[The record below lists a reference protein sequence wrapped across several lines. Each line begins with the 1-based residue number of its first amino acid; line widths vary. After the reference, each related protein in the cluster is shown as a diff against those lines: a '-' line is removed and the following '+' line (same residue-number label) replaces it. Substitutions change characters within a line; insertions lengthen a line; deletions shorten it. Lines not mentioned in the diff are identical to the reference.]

1 MLHISMALGDYDI
14 NRGLIDGRVMVQGCD
29 TSVIT
34 GLASPERHWRFLRHE
49 EFDVCELSIGS
60 YLAALPENRFVA
72 VPAFPHR
79 RFRHHYYFVRADGPI
94 HTPKDLEGRNVGLRT
109 WQTSAGIWMR
119 GILQHEY
126 GVDLTKVRWFTE
138 HEEDITGVQPPVELR
153 RTPGNIERLLLEGG
167 LDALFY
173 PETLPSFAAGDQ
185 RVGRLFPD
193 AKAAEQEYFKKT
205 GIFPIMHVLAIRR
218 TIAEQNPWLPR
229 QILHAWRESKD
240 LAMKRLEN
248 PRSVSMAWLTPLREE
263 ERAVLGPDPWQV
275 GLTEG
280 NRKALQAIMTYAV
293 EQGIVAEVPEVEDL
307 FWPSTLDALPKY
319 VG

>member
-1 MLHISMALGDYDI
+1 MIRISMALGDYDI
-14 NRGLIDGRVMVQGCD
+14 NRGLIDGRVRVEGCE

-49 EFDVCELSIGS
+49 EFDACELSVGS
-60 YLAALPENRFVA
+60 YLASLPEQRFVA

-79 RFRHHYYFVRADGPI
+79 RFRHHYYFVRRASEI
-94 HTPKDLEGRNVGLRT
+94 REPKDLEGRNVGLRT

-119 GILQHEY
+119 GILQHEH
-126 GVDLTKVRWFTE
+126 GVDLGRIRWFTQD
-138 HEEDITGVQPPVELR
+138 EEDIGSIRPPVPLH
-153 RTPGNIERLLLEGG
+153 RTRENIEELLLQGG
-167 LDALFY
+167 LDALLY
-173 PETLPSFAAGDQ
+173 PETLPSFAANDP

-193 AKAAEQEYFKKT
+193 AKAAEQQYYRST

-218 TIAEQNPWLPR
+218 SVAEANPWLPR

-240 LAMKRLEN
+240 LAMRRLEN

-263 ERAVLGPDPWQV
+263 ERALLGSDPWQV

-280 NRKALQAIMTYAV
+280 NRKALETVMSYAV
-293 EQGIVAEVPEVEDL
+293 EQGIVAELPQVEEL
-307 FWPSTLDALPKY
+307 FWPSSLDVLPRY